1 MENID
6 KIFWAVIIAVGIWA
20 ALTPGRQ
27 LGWLP
32 ENRYRIS
39 NYIPPIV
46 YVLMFIVL
54 GGILFFNT
62 K

>member
-1 MENID
+1 MENFD
-6 KIFWAVIIAVGIWA
+6 KFFWVIVIAVGIWA
-20 ALTPGRQ
+20 AATPGRQ
-27 LGWLP
+27 FKFLP

-46 YVLMFIVL
+46 YVLAFVVL
-54 GGILFFNT
+54 GAVLFLKT

>member
-6 KIFWAVIIAVGIWA
+6 KIFWVIIIAVGIWA
-20 ALTPGRQ
+20 AATPGRQ
-27 LGWLP
+27 FKFLP

-39 NYIPPIV
+39 NYIPPAV
-46 YVLMFIVL
+46 YVLIFIVL
-54 GGILFFNT
+54 GLMLFKT

>member
-1 MENID
+1 MQKFD
-6 KIFWAVIIAVGIWA
+6 QIFWAGVIAFGIWA

-27 LGWLP
+27 LKFLD

-39 NYIPPIV
+39 NYLPPIV
-46 YVLMFIVL
+46 YVLVFIVL
-54 GGILFFNT
+54 GLMLFKT

>member
-1 MENID
+1 MKNFD
-6 KIFWAVIIAVGIWA
+6 KIFWAVVGAVGIWA

-27 LGWLP
+27 LKFLP
-32 ENRYRIS
+32 ENKYRIS

-46 YVLMFIVL
+46 YVLVFIVL
-54 GGILFFNT
+54 GLMLFKT